1 MTKQDVILKIQ
12 DVLSS
17 ECANP
22 AEEIS
27 KLGRAL
33 TSIGAALQGMSVAE
47 ARATI
52 AAVSALSDVEH
63 PEPSAQQ

>member
-12 DVLSS
+12 GVLSA

-33 TSIGAALQGMSVAE
+33 IGIGDALQGMNVTE
-47 ARATI
+47 ARVTI

-63 PEPSAQQ
+63 PKPSA